1 MTALFLD
8 NDLSDAFIPVY
19 VVEYCLDMK
28 RDFRLIVADIDRT
41 LRIKGE
47 SLSDLNREAFKAL
60 HEKGI
65 LLGLASG
72 RPLWQGVEKIY
83 QEWDLGFQFDL
94 LIGMNGGEIYDVN
107 RNERTILNLL
117 DTDTMRYITEQMSE
131 FGCHPFIYREG
142 YMLATGINGRILK
155 SVRRNNNELKIVDD
169 ISELLSEPTGKIL
182 YGTDTPEE
190 LIPME
195 EKGRTF
201 IEKGISCFKTDIDL
215 LEFQNFLNNKGV
227 ALEHYC
233 LSNDIDLKDV
243 IAFGDAEN
251 DIEMMEKAG
260 YSVCLCNGMEKA
272 KAVADAITEYD
283 AGNSGFGHYV
293 YDHLL

>member
-1 MTALFLD
+1 MTALFLN
-8 NDLSDAFIPVY
+8 NDLSDVFDPLY

-41 LRIKGE
+41 LRVKGE

-83 QEWDLGFQFDL
+83 QEWELGFQFDL

-131 FGCHPFIYREG
+131 FGCHPFIYRDG
-142 YMLATGINGRILK
+142 
-155 SVRRNNNELKIVDD
+155 
-169 ISELLSEPTGKIL
+169 
-182 YGTDTPEE
+182 
-190 LIPME
+190 
-195 EKGRTF
+195 
-201 IEKGISCFKTDIDL
+201 
-215 LEFQNFLNNKGV
+215 
-227 ALEHYC
+227 
-233 LSNDIDLKDV
+233 
-243 IAFGDAEN
+243 
-251 DIEMMEKAG
+251 
-260 YSVCLCNGMEKA
+260 
-272 KAVADAITEYD
+272 
-283 AGNSGFGHYV
+283 
-293 YDHLL
+293 